1 MYKRQVTGNKINWL
15 DAKLTGELIS
25 SKNIGSRP
33 LYGTYATDNNADFK
47 HDIEQWAIENGIDI
61 EWTATPSLLKDIYY
75 NLVHNGVGNV
85 ILTAFLL
92 FISSMIAWFV
102 LRAKGRSIRLLGG
115 EMCIRDSTYSFRYS
129 SRQRSRDGK
138 EDC

>member
-1 MYKRQVTGNKINWL
+1 MV
-15 DAKLTGELIS
+15 
-25 SKNIGSRP
+25 
-33 LYGTYATDNNADFK
+33 F
-47 HDIEQWAIENGIDI
+47 DI

-115 EMCIRDSTYSFRYS
+115 VELNKIYKEEDDAAAISKLFMPSKYCNLFYILTIHRSFKRK
-129 SRQRSRDGK
+129 SRQIPVGLFPQ
-138 EDC
+138 